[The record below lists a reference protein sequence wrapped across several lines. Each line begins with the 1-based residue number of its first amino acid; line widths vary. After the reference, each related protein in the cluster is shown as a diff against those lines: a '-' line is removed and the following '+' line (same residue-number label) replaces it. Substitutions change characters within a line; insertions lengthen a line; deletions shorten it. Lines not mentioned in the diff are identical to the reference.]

1 VSYGLPLRR
10 SLTRSVNIASTKCL
24 RFTSLRGCGKYAR
37 SRCGGVEMKRTH
49 HCNELR
55 PAHIGQTVT
64 LAGWVHS
71 RRDLGGLIFID
82 VRDREGRTQTVFD
95 PSDLPKDL
103 FEKASGLRSES
114 VIEVTG
120 KVRQRPEG
128 TNNSKIHTGEVEVM
142 VTGLDVLNIAEPLP
156 FQIDDPEVA
165 SKVNE
170 ELRLKYRYLDLRRP
184 EMARNLRL
192 RSKVA
197 TAARVF
203 FDEQG
208 FLEVETPILFKSTPE
223 GAREFLV
230 PSRVHPGQFYALP
243 QSPQQFKQILMVAG
257 VERYF
262 QIARCFRDED
272 QRADRQLEFTQ
283 VDIEMSFIDRE
294 DIYALIEG
302 LLKRVWKTA
311 LNMDIP
317 TPFKRLS
324 YFEALNRYGIDK
336 PDLRFAMEL
345 VDFTDDFRASSFKVF
360 SGAVA
365 NGGVVKAIN
374 AKGLAGAT
382 QGQIETMTEY
392 AKSFGAKGLAFI
404 KVENGEWRSPIV
416 KFFSDAEK
424 AALTQK
430 LAIEKGDLILFAAD
444 QWLNACEILGR
455 IRLYCADVLKSQGKL
470 NIPTTRFDFLWVID
484 FPLLSFDKEQNRWYS
499 SHHPF
504 TAPVADDI
512 PHLKTDP
519 KKVRGQHYDIV
530 VNGVELGGGS
540 IRIHQPDVQKTIFE
554 EILQIPPDMVQAR
567 FGYMLEAF
575 KYGAPPHGGIAL
587 GFDRLN
593 AILCN
598 TPSIRDVIA
607 FPKTAKAAD
616 LMVDS
621 PAPAEPKQLR
631 DLHIQLR
638 VPEKKEPA

>member
-1 VSYGLPLRR
+1 
-10 SLTRSVNIASTKCL
+10 
-24 RFTSLRGCGKYAR
+24 
-37 SRCGGVEMKRTH
+37 MKRTH

-82 VRDREGRTQTVFD
+82 IRDREGRTQTVFD

-128 TNNSKIHTGEVEVM
+128 TNNSKIPTGEVEVM
-142 VTGLDVLNIAEPLP
+142 VTGLEILNIAEALP

-197 TAARVF
+197 TATRVF
-203 FDEQG
+203 LDEQG

-317 TPFKRLS
+317 TPFKRVS

-336 PDLRFAMEL
+336 PDTRFAMEL
-345 VDFTDDFRASSFKVF
+345 VDFTEDFRASSFKVF
-360 SGAVA
+360 SGAIA

-404 KVENGEWRSPIV
+404 KVENGEWKSPIV
-416 KFFSDAEK
+416 KFFSEAEK
-424 AALTQK
+424 AALAQK
-430 LAIEKGDLILFAAD
+430 LAIEEGDLILFAAD

-455 IRLYCADVLKSQGKL
+455 IRLYCADVLKGQGKL

-504 TAPVADDI
+504 TAPVTEDI